1 MFDNIINAATGFF
14 PNRLIAF
21 LVAGLVANVLY
32 QLVAGAGFDVMG
44 MVKFAVTAAVAGFVA
59 SLVMGA
65 ASD

>member
-21 LVAGLVANVLY
+21 LVAGVVINILY
-32 QLVAGAGFDVMG
+32 QLVGGGTFVPLEVAKLAITAAGAGF
-44 MVKFAVTAAVAGFVA
+44 FA

-65 ASD
+65 AE